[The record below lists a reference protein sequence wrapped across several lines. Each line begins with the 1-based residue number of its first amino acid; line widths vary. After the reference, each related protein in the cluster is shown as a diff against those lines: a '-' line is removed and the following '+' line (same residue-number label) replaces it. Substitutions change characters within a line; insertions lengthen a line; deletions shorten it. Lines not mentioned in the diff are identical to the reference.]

1 MNFISQD
8 KLKLI
13 AGAAVAAAL
22 TAGALIASTAN
33 AETTIGQQAPDF
45 TELNTA
51 GEQVS
56 KADFAGKTI
65 VLEWTN
71 DGCPFVQKHY
81 NSGNMQA
88 TQENAVDEDTVWITV
103 ISSKPGS
110 QGYVSAAQADELTT
124 SRGATPTHVLLD
136 PDGSMGRA
144 YGAKTT
150 PQMYII
156 KPTGELAYNGAIDS
170 IPSARVGDIENAT
183 NYVNAALTALDAG
196 EAPDPA
202 LTVPYGCSVKY

>member
-33 AETTIGQQAPDF
+33 ADTTIGQQAPDF

-51 GEQVS
+51 GDQVS
-56 KADFAGKTI
+56 KSDFAGKTVI
-65 VLEWTN
+65 LEWTN

-88 TQENAVDEDTVWITV
+88 TQEAAVDGDTVWITV

-110 QGYVSAAQADELTT
+110 QGYVSAQKADELTT
-124 SRGATPTHVLLD
+124 SRGAKPTHVLLD

-150 PQMYII
+150 PHMYII
-156 KPTGELAYNGAIDS
+156 KPGGELAYNGAIDS
-170 IPSARVGDIENAT
+170 IPSSRIADIEQAT
-183 NYVNAALTALDAG
+183 NYVNAGLTALEAG
-196 EAPDPA
+196 DEPDPS